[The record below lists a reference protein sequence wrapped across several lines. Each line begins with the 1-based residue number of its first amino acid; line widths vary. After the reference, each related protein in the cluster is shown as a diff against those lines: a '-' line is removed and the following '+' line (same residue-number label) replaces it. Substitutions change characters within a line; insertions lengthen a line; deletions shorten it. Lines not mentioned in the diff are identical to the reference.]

1 MKERDTSQFL
11 LSEIQIFLSEKEV
24 MERLID
30 NLTEHLQKVIKEH
43 PKEIENDTYWRGVKI
58 GLETAIEVALTF
70 NAEEK

>member
-1 MKERDTSQFL
+1 
-11 LSEIQIFLSEKEV
+11 